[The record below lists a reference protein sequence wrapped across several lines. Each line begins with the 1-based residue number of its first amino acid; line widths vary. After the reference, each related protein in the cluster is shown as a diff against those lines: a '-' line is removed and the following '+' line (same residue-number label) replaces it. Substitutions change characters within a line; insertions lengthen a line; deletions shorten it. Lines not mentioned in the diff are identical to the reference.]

1 MGAVSDKIRTSV
13 CRELQVTAQETA
25 KSLVSRTVYV
35 CQTMWSFQVSLDLSR
50 NPAFGCQKI
59 N

>member
-13 CRELQVTAQETA
+13 CIELQVTAQETA

-35 CQTMWSFQVSLDLSR
+35 CQTMSFQVSLDLSR